1 MASKYTENYG
11 LCQWEAKDQVLR
23 EEFNGDHAKI
33 DGVLTELAK
42 QVAGKAEQ
50 STVSNLV
57 STRNCQVYFTTY
69 IGTGSGSNS
78 FTFPGRPLLVM
89 AMGLGI
95 WLTVMQ
101 GQSQGQSRNGV
112 TRSSYVN
119 ASWGGNSVTWTV
131 SNDQDLQCNRKDT
144 QYSLVAILQV

>member
-1 MASKYTENYG
+1 MASNFTKNYS
-11 LCQWEAKDQVLR
+11 LCQWEATDAVLR
-23 EEFNGDHAKI
+23 TDFNEDNAKM
-33 DGVLTELAK
+33 DVALAILAE
-42 QVAGKAEQ
+42 QVDGKAEQ

-78 FTFPGRPLLVM
+78 FTFPARPLLVM

-112 TRSSYVN
+112 TRSGYVD
-119 ASWGGNSVTWTV
+119 AFWSGNSVTWSV